1 MNRYAELA
9 GGTVSEPQVAPGWEL
24 TRVCP
29 PSVLF
34 GANGMQIGPD
44 GRLYV
49 AQAFGS
55 QITAIDV
62 DSGELETISP
72 QGGSIVGPD
81 DFGFDD
87 AGNLY
92 VTEVMSARV
101 SVRSPSGEV
110 RVLADGMPNAN
121 GITVYQNRIFM
132 DEHRRGGRLFE
143 LYLDGRTPRL
153 VTDDLFG
160 PNALMMGPDEKLYFP
175 LVPLGEVWRVDPETG
190 IKEKVAEGLQAPPAV
205 KFNPAGE
212 LIVPQARTGEIVRID
227 VQSGAKTVIAQVRP
241 GIDNLVFSADGRLF
255 VSHFIDGGVAEVATD
270 GSSSERI
277 LIAAGFVGPWGVAC
291 DPSGPLYLGDGLS
304 LATVD
309 AGGDVSRLG
318 GILDERFPGFIQ
330 GIAPGRAGELWIT
343 TARGDVVR
351 YRLRDRSF
359 DVLAKRLQPLYGI
372 AAADPD
378 AAVVAGVESGS
389 LIRVDDTGQTT
400 TLVTGLSRPSDVL
413 NVGDGTYFVSEMET
427 GRVVSVNAQGQISPV
442 LDGLQKPKGMGL
454 YLNALLVLD
463 AGAQALHA
471 IDLSTRQRQVL
482 VTDLP
487 IGASGPMDFPGGLA
501 VSPEGTVYI
510 TGDLDGSLLAL
521 RQV

>member
-1 MNRYAELA
+1 MNRYAELV
-9 GGTVSEPQVAPGWEL
+9 GGTVPEPQVAPGWEL
-24 TRVCP
+24 TQVCA
-29 PSVLF
+29 PSGLF

-72 QGGSIVGPD
+72 QGGPIIGPD
-81 DFGFDD
+81 DLGFDD
-87 AGNLY
+87 AGNMY

-110 RVLADGMPNAN
+110 RVLADEVPSAN

-143 LYLDGRTPRL
+143 LYPDGRAPRL

-190 IKEKVAEGLQAPPAV
+190 VKEKVAEGLESPPAV

-227 VQSGAKTVIAQVRP
+227 VQSGAKTVVAQVRP
-241 GIDNLVFSADGRLF
+241 GIDNLVFNADGRLF

-270 GSSSERI
+270 GTSSERI
-277 LIAAGFVGPWGVAC
+277 FIAAGFVGPWGLAC
-291 DPSGPLYLGDGLS
+291 DPSGSLYLGDGLS

-309 AGGDVSRLG
+309 AHGGVSRLG
-318 GILDERFPGFIQ
+318 GILDERFPGFIK

-343 TARGDVVR
+343 TARGDVVH

-372 AAADPD
+372 AAAGPD

-389 LIRVDDTGQTT
+389 LLRVDATGQTT
-400 TLVTGLSRPSDVL
+400 ALATGLSRPSDVL
-413 NVGDGTYFVSEMET
+413 SVGDGAYLVSEMGA
-427 GRVVSVNAQGQISPV
+427 GRVVSINAQGETALV
-442 LDGLQKPKGMGL
+442 LDGLQTPKGMGL
-454 YLNALLVLD
+454 YQNALLVLD
-463 AGAQALHA
+463 AGPKSLHA
-471 IDLSTRQRQVL
+471 IDLDTRQHQVL

-510 TGDLDGSLLAL
+510 AGELDGSLLAL
-521 RQV
+521 RQA